1 MPPTAPS
8 DPATAAVD
16 PPVIRGVVL
25 RLYQVRTIDDVDYYL
40 RGLRKWLDA
49 AIERA
54 PEFVA
59 DYLHR
64 YDADV
69 QRLLDERCRLMGLG
83 G

>member
-40 RGLRKWLDA
+40 RGLRTWVIAQTAK
-49 AIERA
+49 A
-54 PEFVA
+54 PEFA
-59 DYLHR
+59 MDYMER
-64 YDADV
+64 YALDV
-69 QRLLDERCRLMGLG
+69 DTLLDERCRLMGLG

>member
-16 PPVIRGVVL
+16 PPVIRGEVL

-40 RGLRKWLDA
+40 RGIRTWVDTATKK
-49 AIERA
+49 A
-54 PEFVA
+54 PEFSD
-59 DYLHR
+59 DYRHR
-64 YDADV
+64 YRADV
-69 QRLLDERCRLMGLG
+69 ERLLDERCRLMGLG

>member
-16 PPVIRGVVL
+16 PPVIRGEVL

-40 RGLRKWLDA
+40 RGLKTWLIASIDRSPKHA
-49 AIERA
+49 MDYIERYN
-54 PEFVA
+54 V
-59 DYLHR
+59 DL
-64 YDADV
+64 D
-69 QRLLDERCRLMGLG
+69 RLLDERLRLMELG